1 MNYRHAYHA
10 GNFADVVKHLVLI
23 AVLDALLRKDKP
35 VFVLD
40 AQAGTG
46 LYALGAEASRT
57 GEWRDGIG
65 RVAAAPAPPP
75 LVARYLE
82 IVAGFNEPGRLETY
96 PGSPAIAARLLRPTD
111 RLALVELHPE
121 DAASLRAQVA
131 RDPRIAVHE
140 RDSWEALRGLLP
152 PTPRRGLVLVD
163 PSFEAAGELERVA
176 RAVGTIARR
185 WPAGVQIHWYPIKE
199 RRTVDAFL
207 ALAAEDAP
215 AGTLV
220 AEVTLFDEL
229 FPSRLNG
236 CGLILV
242 NLPLGVAET
251 LSAAL
256 AWVQPVLARAG
267 GRWHLVPLGLS
278 GTERN
283 GPTSRS

>member
-1 MNYRHAYHA
+1 VNYRHAYHA
-10 GNFADVVKHLVLI
+10 GNFADVVKHLALV
-23 AVLDALLRKDKP
+23 AVIDALVRKDKP

-40 AQAGTG
+40 AHAGAG
-46 LYALGAEASRT
+46 LYALAAEASKT

-82 IVAGFNEPGRLETY
+82 RVAGFNPPGALELY
-96 PGSPAIAARLLRPTD
+96 PGSPALAAGLLRPSD

-121 DAASLRAQVA
+121 DAAALRAQA
-131 RDPRIAVHE
+131 GRDGRIAVHE
-140 RDSWEALRGLLP
+140 RDAWEALRGLLP

-163 PSFEAAGELERVA
+163 PPFEVPGEFGRMA
-176 RAVGTIARR
+176 RAVGATARR
-185 WPAGVQIHWYPIKE
+185 WPEGVQIHWYPVKD
-199 RRTVDAFL
+199 RGTVDGFL
-207 ALAAEDAP
+207 AAAAEGAP

-220 AEVTLFDEL
+220 AELTLFDAL

-242 NLPLGVAET
+242 NLPYGVAEA

-267 GRWHLVPLGLS
+267 GGWTLRALG
-278 GTERN
+278 R
-283 GPTSRS
+283 